1 MPILDIQTNNVGAE
15 GFAPV
20 KLTMNTNDSLSTVL
34 TAGYLNK
41 AVFQM
46 GVILQPGNL
55 IAVTTRDTPD
65 AQPQSGMFN
74 VQFLNGNWNLTS
86 MQSPGEVI
94 LPTTANHIAVY
105 NDTVGTLT
113 EAAIN
118 EPIYTRGGLVS
129 GENFPGSAG
138 SLLLNNDGAESG
150 ALLIKPTGNNNGA
163 TCTVTND
170 YITSDQN
177 VSIPNAGVPSCKF
190 LLDEGPGNIKAM
202 QQFVGLSFILDTIDV
217 PTTTWVTVRDNAGDY
232 SYERNP
238 IPLADGQSLIGVD
251 ITPQIQTAASKGF
264 ELVSYTV
271 FYKVIGSNLLNLVA
285 DLQSV
290 TYTNGNPVVV
300 TFPAVTQLFPVA
312 VQSELYAYTVTLNA
326 PAYLNTPNSKHMI
339 EVSPQV
345 AQTGGFKYYGLMLN
359 FNQTIA

>member
-20 KLTMNTNDSLSTVL
+20 KLTMNTSDSLSTVL

-65 AQPQSGMFN
+65 AQPQSGIFN
-74 VQFLNGNWNLTS
+74 VQFLNGNWSLTP
-86 MQSPGEVI
+86 MQAPGDVI
-94 LPTTANHIAVY
+94 LPTTANYIAIY
-105 NDTVGTLT
+105 NDDLGTLT

-118 EPIYTRGGLVS
+118 EPIYTRGGIVA
-129 GENFPGSAG
+129 GENTPGSAG
-138 SLLLNNDGAESG
+138 TLRLNNDGTESG
-150 ALLIKPTGNNNGA
+150 AFLVEPLGNNNGA
-163 TCTVTND
+163 VLKMSNEG
-170 YITSDQN
+170 IFADQS
-177 VSIPNAGVPSCKF
+177 VIIPNAGVPSCKF

-251 ITPQIQTAASKGF
+251 ITPQIQTAVSKGF

-271 FYKVIGSNLLNLVA
+271 FYKVIGVNLLNLVA

-300 TFPAVTQLFPVA
+300 TFPAVTQTFPIA
-312 VQSELYAYTVTLNA
+312 VQSALYGYTVTLNT